1 MSPEPRPRNAPVA
14 LHEHAQ
20 DTLRYIRATMES
32 ATAFTGV
39 SGLGYVLAGA
49 SALPAAWLA
58 ARQASEQ
65 DWLLVWMLEL
75 LLAGS
80 VALALTA
87 NKALRQGRSLT
98 SPAGRKLLF
107 AFLPAMLAGGLVTL
121 SFFLSGHV
129 ALLPGVWL
137 SLYGA
142 AVMTAGAW
150 SVRLIPLMGA
160 LFLLAGAVTLLL
172 PVSGDVMLALGMGG
186 LHIVFGLI
194 IWRHHG
200 G

>member
-1 MSPEPRPRNAPVA
+1 MKPDARPDNAPIA

-39 SGLGYVLAGA
+39 SGLGYMLAGL
-49 SALPAAWLA
+49 SALPASWLA
-58 ARQASEQ
+58 ARQADER

-75 LLAGS
+75 VLAAT

-87 NKALRQGRSLT
+87 NKALRQGRSLN
-98 SPAGRKLLF
+98 SPAGRKLLY

-121 SFFLSGHV
+121 SFFLAGHI
-129 ALLPGVWL
+129 ALLPGLWL

-150 SVRLIPLMGA
+150 SVRIIPVMGA
-160 LFLLAGAVTLLL
+160 LFLACGAVTLLL
-172 PVSGDVMLALGMGG
+172 PVSGDLMLALGMGG